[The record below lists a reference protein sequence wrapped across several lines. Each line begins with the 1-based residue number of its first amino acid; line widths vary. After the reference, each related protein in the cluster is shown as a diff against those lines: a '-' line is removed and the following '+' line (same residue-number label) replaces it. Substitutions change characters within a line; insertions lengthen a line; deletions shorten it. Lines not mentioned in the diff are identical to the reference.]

1 MSKKLIALLMA
12 AMMLLSVAAACGND
26 APEETPTKPV
36 ETPTTPAETPTT
48 PAPTEP
54 VDPDAEKYGG
64 DLITAE
70 SNVSS
75 TMDPHMGGG
84 TTGNARWMNHVFET
98 LAVMDAD
105 STIYGEICDFEQS
118 ADGLTYTFTLR
129 DRHFSNGKKITME
142 DIEASIRRVF
152 RAFCRQATFLQ
163 IYAPLPFFL
172 PVRSRIISPS
182 GVLRTLIRVF
192 LGKCSPHP
200 VHLLVGILR
209 TGEFSAIILR
219 LYVNLA
225 ACKTGNKLGILTFL
239 TNGKG

>member
-26 APEETPTKPV
+26 APAETPTKPV

-48 PAPTEP
+48 PAPTQP

-75 TMDPHMGGG
+75 TMDPHIGGG

-105 STIYGEICDFEQS
+105 STIYGEI
-118 ADGLTYTFTLR
+118 
-129 DRHFSNGKKITME
+129 
-142 DIEASIRRVF
+142 
-152 RAFCRQATFLQ
+152 
-163 IYAPLPFFL
+163 
-172 PVRSRIISPS
+172 
-182 GVLRTLIRVF
+182 
-192 LGKCSPHP
+192 
-200 VHLLVGILR
+200 
-209 TGEFSAIILR
+209 
-219 LYVNLA
+219 
-225 ACKTGNKLGILTFL
+225 
-239 TNGKG
+239 